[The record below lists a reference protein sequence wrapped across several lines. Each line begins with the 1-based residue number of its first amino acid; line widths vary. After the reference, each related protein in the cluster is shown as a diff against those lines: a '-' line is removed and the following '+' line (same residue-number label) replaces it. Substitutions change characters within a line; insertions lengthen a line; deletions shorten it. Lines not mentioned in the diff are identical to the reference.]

1 MIVGSWFVR
10 LIAAF
15 LMLACMPATA
25 APPLDV
31 YGKLPTL
38 EMTAMS
44 PSGERIAV
52 IGMFQGKRQLLVTD
66 GNRKLLNSV
75 EVGDYKLRAI
85 HWAGDDTL
93 LMHATSTYALGFGFT
108 ADKTELSTMVVVNLG
123 KGAPWTIF
131 QRDDRITGGVR
142 GYFGAIERD
151 GRWYGYFG
159 GITLQRSGSDF
170 TLGSTKAELYEVDLE
185 TRKTRLVSNRAPS
198 PSATRD
204 WVIAADGSL
213 AAYLDFEETK
223 GDWTL
228 YNSQRR
234 SIASGRSPLG
244 DISLLSLGRTP
255 GTVLHFDR
263 DADGRGTIFE
273 IPLAGGAAVELLP
286 DEATDRLLTDSK
298 SRLTIGWTREAD
310 IQEDHFFDERHEKR
324 MAGARRA
331 FPGATVRLVDT
342 NAAFDRM
349 IVRTDGP
356 GDPQSYWVVDIKAG
370 RADPLGSSYAIDA
383 GDVGP
388 MRMIRYKAA
397 DGLEIGAVLTLPPGR
412 SEKNLPLIVL
422 PHGGPAARD
431 YPVFDWWAQA
441 YASRGYAVLQPN
453 FRGSEGLGAAFRL
466 AGYGEWGRKMQTDIS
481 DGVAD
486 LARQNIIDPK
496 RVCIVGASYGGYA
509 ALAGVT
515 LQQGLYRCAVS
526 VAGVADVSRMIGT
539 DIRESGQNRTLM
551 RALKA
556 EVGSRGDVKAVSP
569 ANFAARADAPI
580 MLIHGVDDIVV
591 PFDQSRQMASA
602 LSRASKPHEF
612 IRLEGED
619 HWLSKGE
626 TRLAMLKA
634 SVAFVEKHNPP
645 DPAQTAKP

>member
-1 MIVGSWFVR
+1 MIVFSWFAR
-10 LIAAF
+10 LMAVF
-15 LMLACMPATA
+15 LMSAAVAVAA
-25 APPLDV
+25 APPIEI

-44 PSGERIAV
+44 PSGDRIAL

-66 GNRKLLNSV
+66 GNRKLLTAV

-85 HWAGDDTL
+85 HWAGDETL

-108 ADKTELSTMVVVNLG
+108 TDKTELSSMVVVNLG

-131 QRDDRITGGVR
+131 QKDDRITGGIR

-159 GITLQRSGSDF
+159 GITLQRTGYDF

-185 TRKTRLVSNRAPS
+185 TRKSRLISNRS
-198 PSATRD
+198 PSVSTWRD
-204 WVIAADGSL
+204 WVVNADGSL

-228 YNSQRR
+228 YNGQRQK
-234 SIASGRSPLG
+234 IASGRSPLG
-244 DISLLSLGRTP
+244 DISLLSMGRTP
-255 GTVLHFDR
+255 GTVIYADQ
-263 DADGRGTIFE
+263 DAEGSRKAYE
-273 IPLAGGAAVELLP
+273 VSLAGGSPVELLAN
-286 DEATDRLLTDSK
+286 EYTERLITDDR
-298 SRLTIGWTREAD
+298 SRLTIGYTREGD
-310 IQEDHFFDERHEKR
+310 VQEDHFFDERHEKR
-324 MAGARRA
+324 MAAARRA
-331 FPGATVRLVDT
+331 FPGATVRLVDA
-342 NAAFDRM
+342 NATFDKLV
-349 IVRTDGP
+349 VRTNGP
-356 GDPQSYWVVDIKAG
+356 GDPQSYWVVDIKTG

-388 MRMIRYKAA
+388 MRMIRYKAG

-453 FRGSEGLGAAFRL
+453 FRGSEGLGPAFRL
-466 AGYGEWGRKMQTDIS
+466 AGYGEWGRKMQSDIS

-486 LARQNIIDPK
+486 LARQGIIDPK

-526 VAGVADVSRMIGT
+526 VAGVADVSRMIST
-539 DIRESGQNRTLM
+539 DIRESGQSRTVIRSL
-551 RALKA
+551 RT
-556 EVGSRGDVKAVSP
+556 EIGSGRDMKLVSP
-569 ANFAARADAPI
+569 ANFAERADAPI

-602 LSRASKPHEF
+602 LSRAGKPHEF

-634 SVAFVEKHNPP
+634 SIAFVEKHNPP
-645 DPAQTAKP
+645 DPAPAAKP

>member
-1 MIVGSWFVR
+1 MIVVSWFAR
-10 LIAAF
+10 LIAVS
-15 LMLACMPATA
+15 LILACIPATA

-66 GNRKLLNSV
+66 ANRKLLSSV
-75 EVGDYKLRAI
+75 EVGEYKLRSI
-85 HWAGDDTL
+85 HWAGDETL
-93 LMHATSTYALGFGFT
+93 LIHATSTYALGFGFT
-108 ADKTELSTMVVVNLG
+108 TDKTELSTMIVVNLG

-131 QRDDRITGGVR
+131 EKEDRITGGVR
-142 GYFGAIERD
+142 GYYGAIERD

-159 GITLQRSGSDF
+159 GITLERSGYDF
-170 TLGSTKAELYEVDLE
+170 MLKSTKAELYEVDLE
-185 TRKTRLVSNRAPS
+185 TQKARLVSNRAPS
-198 PSATRD
+198 DSTWRD
-204 WVIAADGSL
+204 WVVAADGSL
-213 AAYLDFEETK
+213 AAYLDYEEDR

-228 YNSQRR
+228 YNGQRQK
-234 SIASGRSPLG
+234 IASGRSPLG
-244 DISLLSLGRTP
+244 DVSLLSLGRSA
-255 GTVLHFDR
+255 GTVMYIDE
-263 DADGRGTIFE
+263 DTEGRRRAFEVPLTGGT
-273 IPLAGGAAVELLP
+273 PVELLP
-286 DEATDRLLTDSK
+286 NEYAGQLITDDR
-298 SRLTIGWTREAD
+298 SRLTVGYTREAD
-310 IQEDHFFDERHEKR
+310 IQEDHFFDERREKR
-324 MAGARRA
+324 MAAARRA
-331 FPGATVRLVDT
+331 FPDATVRLIDANT
-342 NAAFDRM
+342 SFDKM

-356 GDPQSYWVVDIKAG
+356 GDPQSYWVVDIKTG
-370 RADPLGSSYAIDA
+370 RAEPLGSSYAINV

-388 MRMIRYKAA
+388 MRLIRYKAG
-397 DGLEIGAVLTLPPGR
+397 DGLEIGAVLTLPSGR
-412 SEKNLPLIVL
+412 SERNLPLIVL

-453 FRGSEGLGAAFRL
+453 FRGSEGLGSAFRL
-466 AGYGEWGRKMQTDIS
+466 AGRGEWGRKMQTDIS

-486 LARQNIIDPK
+486 LARQGIIDPK

-526 VAGVADVSRMIGT
+526 VAGVADVARMLST
-539 DIRESGQNRTLM
+539 NIRESGQNRTVI
-551 RALKA
+551 RALRT
-556 EVGSRGDVKAVSP
+556 EVGTGRDMKEVSP

-580 MLIHGVDDIVV
+580 LLIHGVDDIVV

-602 LSRASKPHEF
+602 LSRAGKPHEF
-612 IRLEGED
+612 IKLEGED

-645 DPAQTAKP
+645 DPAPAAKP

>member
-1 MIVGSWFVR
+1 MIVISWFARFASAFVM
-10 LIAAF
+10 LLSVAAV
-15 LMLACMPATA
+15 A
-25 APPLDV
+25 APPIDV

-44 PSGERIAV
+44 PSGERIAL

-66 GNRKLLNSV
+66 GNRKLLTAV

-85 HWAGDDTL
+85 HWAGDETL

-108 ADKTELSTMVVVNLG
+108 TDKTELSTMVVVNLG

-131 QRDDRITGGVR
+131 QKDDRITGGIR

-159 GITLQRSGSDF
+159 GITLQRSGYDF
-170 TLGSTKAELYEVDLE
+170 ALVSTKAELYEVDLE
-185 TRKTRLVSNRAPS
+185 TRKSRLISNRS
-198 PSATRD
+198 PSVSTSRD
-204 WVIAADGSL
+204 WVVNADGNL

-228 YNSQRR
+228 YNGQRQK
-234 SIASGRSPLG
+234 IASGRSPLG
-244 DISLLSLGRTP
+244 DISLLSMGRTP
-255 GTVLHFDR
+255 GTVIYVHQ
-263 DADGRGTIFE
+263 DAEGVRKAYE
-273 IPLAGGAAVELLP
+273 VSLAGGSPVELLTN
-286 DEATDRLLTDSK
+286 EYTERLITDDR
-298 SRLTIGWTREAD
+298 SRLTIGYTREGD
-310 IQEDHFFDERHEKR
+310 VQEDHFFDERHEKR
-324 MAGARRA
+324 MAAARRA
-331 FPGATVRLVDT
+331 FPGATVRLVDA
-342 NAAFDRM
+342 NATFDKLV
-349 IVRTDGP
+349 VRTNGP
-356 GDPQSYWVVDIKAG
+356 GDPQSYWIVDIKTG
-370 RADPLGSSYAIDA
+370 RADPLGSSYAINTS
-383 GDVGP
+383 DVGP
-388 MRMIRYKAA
+388 MRMVRYKAG
-397 DGLEIGAVLTLPPGR
+397 DGLDIGAVLTLPPGR
-412 SEKNLPLIVL
+412 KEKNLPLIVL

-453 FRGSEGLGAAFRL
+453 FRGSEGLGPAFRL
-466 AGYGEWGRKMQTDIS
+466 AGHGEWGRKMQSDIS

-486 LARQNIIDPK
+486 LARQGIIDPK

-526 VAGVADVSRMIGT
+526 VAGVADVSRMIST
-539 DIRESGQNRTLM
+539 DIRESGQSRTLM
-551 RALKA
+551 RALKT
-556 EVGSRGDVKAVSP
+556 EIGSRSDVKAVSP
-569 ANFAARADAPI
+569 ANFADRADAPI

-591 PFDQSRQMASA
+591 PFGQSRQMAAA
-602 LSRASKPHEF
+602 LSRAGKPHEF

-634 SVAFVEKHNPP
+634 SIAFVEKHNPP
-645 DPAQTAKP
+645 DPTPAAKP

>member
-1 MIVGSWFVR
+1 MIVISWFAR
-10 LIAAF
+10 LMALF
-15 LMLACMPATA
+15 LMLACIPATA
-25 APPLDV
+25 APPIDV

-66 GNRKLLNSV
+66 ANRKLLSSV

-85 HWAGDDTL
+85 HWAGDETL
-93 LMHATSTYALGFGFT
+93 LIHTTSTYALGFGFT
-108 ADKTELSTMVVVNLG
+108 TDKTELSSMVVVNLG

-131 QRDDRITGGVR
+131 QKEDRITGGVR

-159 GITLQRSGSDF
+159 GITLQRSGYDF
-170 TLGSTKAELYEVDLE
+170 MLKSTKAELYEVDLQSQ
-185 TRKTRLVSNRAPS
+185 KARLVSNRAPS
-198 PSATRD
+198 DSTWRD
-204 WVIAADGSL
+204 WVVAADGGL
-213 AAYLDFEETK
+213 AAYLDYEEDR
-223 GDWTL
+223 GDWTF
-228 YNSQRR
+228 YNGQRQK
-234 SIASGRSPLG
+234 IASGRSPLG
-244 DISLLSLGRTP
+244 DVSLLSLGRSA
-255 GTVLHFDR
+255 GTVIYVDE
-263 DADGRGTIFE
+263 DSEGRRKAFEVPLTGGT
-273 IPLAGGAAVELLP
+273 PVELLP
-286 DEATDRLLTDSK
+286 DEYAERLITDDR
-298 SRLTIGWTREAD
+298 SRLTVGYTRDAD

-324 MAGARRA
+324 MAAARRA
-331 FPGATVRLVDT
+331 FPDATVRLIDANT
-342 NAAFDRM
+342 SFDKM

-356 GDPQSYWVVDIKAG
+356 GDPQSYWVVDIKTG
-370 RADPLGSSYAIDA
+370 RAEALGSSYAINV

-388 MRMIRYKAA
+388 MRLIRYKAG
-397 DGLEIGAVLTLPPGR
+397 DGLEIGAVLTLPSGR
-412 SEKNLPLIVL
+412 SERNLPLIVL

-453 FRGSEGLGAAFRL
+453 FRGSEGLGPAFRL
-466 AGYGEWGRKMQTDIS
+466 AGRGEWGRKMQTDIS

-486 LARQNIIDPK
+486 LARQGIIDPK

-526 VAGVADVSRMIGT
+526 VAGVADVARMLST
-539 DIRESGQNRTLM
+539 NIRASGQNRTVI
-551 RALKA
+551 RALRT
-556 EVGSRGDVKAVSP
+556 EVGTGRDMKAVSP
-569 ANFAARADAPI
+569 ANFAERADAPI
-580 MLIHGVDDIVV
+580 LLIHGVDDIVV
-591 PFDQSRQMASA
+591 PFDQSRQMAAA
-602 LSRASKPHEF
+602 LSRAGKPHEF
-612 IRLEGED
+612 IKLEGED

-626 TRLAMLKA
+626 TRLEMLRA

-645 DPAQTAKP
+645 DPAPTAKP

>member
-1 MIVGSWFVR
+1 MIVISWFAR
-10 LIAAF
+10 LVAAF
-15 LMLACMPATA
+15 LMMACLPATA
-25 APPLDV
+25 APPIDV

-52 IGMFQGKRQLLVTD
+52 IGMFQGKRRLLVTD
-66 GNRKLLNSV
+66 ANRKLITSV
-75 EVGDYKLRAI
+75 EVGDSKLRAI
-85 HWAGDDTL
+85 HWAGDENL
-93 LMHATSTYALGFGFT
+93 LMHTTSTYALGFGFT
-108 ADKTELSTMVVVNLG
+108 TDKTELSSMIVVNLG
-123 KGAPWTIF
+123 KAAPWTIF
-131 QRDDRITGGVR
+131 QKEDRITGGVR

-159 GITLQRSGSDF
+159 GITLQRSGYDF
-170 TLGSTKAELYEVDLE
+170 VLGSTKAELYEVDLE
-185 TRKTRLVSNRAPS
+185 TQKARLVSNRAPS
-198 PSATRD
+198 PSTTRD

-213 AAYLDFEETK
+213 AAYLDFEESK

-234 SIASGRSPLG
+234 LIASGRSPLG
-244 DISLLSLGRTP
+244 DISLLSLGRTA
-255 GTVLHFDR
+255 GTVLYFDR
-263 DADGRGTIFE
+263 DAEGRGTIFE
-273 IPLAGGAAVELLP
+273 ISLTGGTAVEVLP
-286 DEATDRLLTDSK
+286 DEATDRLLTDGK
-298 SRLTIGWTREAD
+298 SRLTIGWTRESD
-310 IQEDHFFDERHEKR
+310 VQEDHFFEERHEKR
-324 MAGARRA
+324 MAAARRA
-331 FPGATVRLVDT
+331 FPGATVRLVDA
-342 NAAFDRM
+342 NASFDRM

-356 GDPQSYWVVDIKAG
+356 GDPQSFWIVDIKTG
-370 RADPLGSSYAIDA
+370 RADALGSSYAIDA

-388 MRMIRYKAA
+388 MRMLRYKAA

-422 PHGGPAARD
+422 PHGGPATRD

-453 FRGSEGLGAAFRL
+453 FRGSEGSGAAFRL
-466 AGYGEWGRKMQTDIS
+466 AGRGEWGRKMQTDIS

-486 LARQNIIDPK
+486 LARQGIIDPK

-526 VAGVADVSRMIGT
+526 VAGVADVARMLST
-539 DIRESGQNRTLM
+539 DIRESGQNRTVI
-551 RALKA
+551 RALRT
-556 EVGSRGDVKAVSP
+556 EVGTGRDMKDVSP

-591 PFDQSRQMASA
+591 PFDQSRQMAAA
-602 LSRASKPHEF
+602 LSRAGKPHEF
-612 IRLEGED
+612 IKLEGED

-634 SVAFVEKHNPP
+634 SMAFVEKHNPP
-645 DPAQTAKP
+645 DPAPAAKP

>member
-1 MIVGSWFVR
+1 MIVVSWFAR
-10 LIAAF
+10 LIAVF
-15 LMLACMPATA
+15 LTLACIPAAA
-25 APPLDV
+25 APALDV

-66 GNRKLLNSV
+66 GNRKLLTSV

-85 HWAGDDTL
+85 YWAGDDTL

-108 ADKTELSTMVVVNLG
+108 TDKTELSTMVVVNLG

-131 QRDDRITGGVR
+131 QKDDRITGGVR
-142 GYFGAIERD
+142 GYFGAIERE

-159 GITLQRSGSDF
+159 GITLQRSGYDF

-185 TRKTRLVSNRAPS
+185 TQKARLVSNRAPS

-228 YNSQRR
+228 YNNQRR

-255 GTVLHFDR
+255 GTVLYFDR
-263 DADGRGTIFE
+263 DADGHGTIFE
-273 IPLAGGAAVELLP
+273 IPLAGGTAVELLP
-286 DEATDRLLTDSK
+286 DEATDRLLSDSK
-298 SRLTIGWTREAD
+298 SRLTIGWTRESD
-310 IQEDHFFDERHEKR
+310 VQEDHFFDERHEKR
-324 MAGARRA
+324 MAAARRA
-331 FPGATVRLVDT
+331 FPGATVRLVDA
-342 NAAFDRM
+342 NATFDRM

-356 GDPQSYWVVDIKAG
+356 GDPQSFWIVDIKTG

-388 MRMIRYKAA
+388 MRMVRYKAA

-431 YPVFDWWAQA
+431 YPVFDWWAQV

-453 FRGSEGLGAAFRL
+453 FRGSEGLGAAFRQ
-466 AGYGEWGRKMQTDIS
+466 AGHGEWGRKMQTDIS

-486 LARQNIIDPK
+486 LARQGIIDPK

-569 ANFAARADAPI
+569 ANFATRADAPI
-580 MLIHGVDDIVV
+580 LLIHGVDDIVV

-602 LSRASKPHEF
+602 LSRAGKPHEF
-612 IRLEGED
+612 IKLEGED

-645 DPAQTAKP
+645 DPAPAAKP

>member
-1 MIVGSWFVR
+1 MIVFSWFAR
-10 LIAAF
+10 FAAAF
-15 LMLACMPATA
+15 VMLLSVAVAA
-25 APPLDV
+25 APPIDV

-44 PSGERIAV
+44 PSGDRIAL

-66 GNRKLLNSV
+66 GNRKLLTAV

-85 HWAGDDTL
+85 HWAGDETL

-108 ADKTELSTMVVVNLG
+108 TDKTELSSMVVVNLG

-131 QRDDRITGGVR
+131 QKDDRITGGIR

-159 GITLQRSGSDF
+159 GITLQRTGYDF

-185 TRKTRLVSNRAPS
+185 TRKSRLISNRS
-198 PSATRD
+198 PSVSTWRD
-204 WVIAADGSL
+204 WVVNADGSL

-228 YNSQRR
+228 YNGQRR
-234 SIASGRSPLG
+234 SIATGRSPLG

-255 GTVLHFDR
+255 GTVLYFDR
-263 DADGRGTIFE
+263 DAEGRGTVFE

-286 DEATDRLLTDSK
+286 DEATDRLLTDDK
-298 SRLTIGWTREAD
+298 SRLTIGYTRD
-310 IQEDHFFDERHEKR
+310 GDVQEDHFFDERHEKR

-331 FPGATVRLVDT
+331 FPGATVRLIDA

-356 GDPQSYWVVDIKAG
+356 GDPQSYWVVDIKTG
-370 RADPLGSSYAIDA
+370 RADPLGSSYAINP

-412 SEKNLPLIVL
+412 GEKNLPLIVL

-453 FRGSEGLGAAFRL
+453 FRGSEGLGPAFRL
-466 AGYGEWGRKMQTDIS
+466 AGYGEWGRKMQSDIS

-486 LARQNIIDPK
+486 LARQGIIDPK

-526 VAGVADVSRMIGT
+526 VAGVADVSRMIST
-539 DIRESGQNRTLM
+539 DIRESGQSRTVIRSL
-551 RALKA
+551 RT
-556 EVGSRGDVKAVSP
+556 EIGSGRDMKLVSP
-569 ANFAARADAPI
+569 ANFAERADAPI

-602 LSRASKPHEF
+602 LSRAGKPHEF

-634 SVAFVEKHNPP
+634 SIAFVEKHNPP
-645 DPAQTAKP
+645 DPAPAAKP